1 MTLAP
6 LSRLQTVL
14 WSWNRALVESGWSD
28 DVLDNPHHPYTQ
40 RLLRCLPMLKPLEQ
54 GVSATA
60 SASRQARFL
69 PG

>member
-1 MTLAP
+1 M
-6 LSRLQTVL
+6 
-14 WSWNRALVESGWSD
+14 VESGWSD

-60 SASRQARFL
+60 SASLTGAVL